1 MSNYWQDRFDEQQV
15 LLFDMTYEETQKIL
29 AKYYTN
35 AIKDIKEDIT
45 KLYAFLLEHSEDG
58 QLIANDLF
66 TYDRYFQ
73 TMNQIQARLYDLGR
87 KECVVLDREMY
98 RMWDRVRDELVQY
111 GPPVFKHIVANPDAA
126 KAVIDSVWCADG
138 KHWSERVYQ
147 HKEQLQEAIQ
157 KGLMDCVARGANVD
171 TLALTIANEGQISWH
186 NAQRI
191 ARTELCHIQVQS
203 TLKGYIDAGFEY
215 YQFWSMEDDKTCKGD
230 ETHCE
235 ELRGK
240 IFPIMEAQTGV
251 NLPPIHPN
259 CRCTIIPI
267 VKGVNDKL

>member
-1 MSNYWQDRFDEQQV
+1 MFR
-15 LLFDMTYEETQKIL
+15 
-29 AKYYTN
+29 
-35 AIKDIKEDIT
+35 
-45 KLYAFLLEHSEDG
+45 
-58 QLIANDLF
+58 
-66 TYDRYFQ
+66 
-73 TMNQIQARLYDLGR
+73 
-87 KECVVLDREMY
+87 
-98 RMWDRVRDELVQY
+98 
-111 GPPVFKHIVANPDAA
+111 HIVANPNAA

-138 KHWSERVYQ
+138 KHWSERIYQ
-147 HKEQLQEAIQ
+147 HKEQLQQALQ

-171 TLALTIANEGQISWH
+171 KLALTIKEQAKVSWH

-191 ARTELCHIQVQS
+191 ARTELANIQIQS
-203 TLKGYIDAGFEY
+203 NLAGYKDAGFEY

-240 IFPIMEAQTGV
+240 IFRIDEAVPGV

-267 VKGVNDKL
+267 VKGVNDKVIGG